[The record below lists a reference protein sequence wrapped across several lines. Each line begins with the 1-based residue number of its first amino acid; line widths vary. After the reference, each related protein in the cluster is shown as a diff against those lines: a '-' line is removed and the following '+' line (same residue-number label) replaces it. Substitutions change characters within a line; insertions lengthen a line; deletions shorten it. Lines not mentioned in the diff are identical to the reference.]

1 MMAVHRFSIA
11 ELHAAYASGTTTPLA
26 VTQAYFERIKRL
38 DGALGAYVALD
49 RERALADAAAP
60 QAGALSGVPLA
71 VKSNIDVAGLAT
83 TAGIAGRRD
92 AVAATDAEV
101 VKLLRGAGAVILG
114 HVNMAEAAAGA
125 TTDNEAYGRTVNP
138 HDPART
144 AGGSSGGS
152 GAAVG
157 AALCVAA
164 LGTDTLGSVRIPAAY
179 NGVYGIKP
187 TNGAVPDAGL
197 VPLSTKFDAIGP
209 LARSLPDLAAVLG
222 ALMPRGAP
230 RPVVK
235 IALLDVVDRV
245 DVERSVMSAYDL
257 AVSVAR
263 GLDIGVQRYRF
274 DVDLT
279 KVRVGGFVEALD
291 EARGY
296 FADALATN
304 PEGFSRQFRAMLDF
318 AAASPPDVRRVAAK
332 ALDDVRTQ
340 LSAIL
345 ADADVVLLPT
355 TPQAAFAH
363 GQGPV
368 NQADFTGIA
377 NVAGLPALSFPGGW
391 TEDGLPIG
399 LQLIGRSGGEATLLA
414 FAARLDTV
422 LGAYRMPTA
431 FN

>member
-1 MMAVHRFSIA
+1 MTLHRLSIA
-11 ELHAAYASGTTTPLA
+11 ELQAAYAGGTTTPLA
-26 VTQAYFERIKRL
+26 VTQAYFDRIDRL
-38 DGALGAYVALD
+38 DSALGAYVALD
-49 RERALADAAAP
+49 RERALADAAVP
-60 QAGALSGVPLA
+60 NPGALSGVPVA
-71 VKSNIDVAGLAT
+71 VKSNIAVEGLAT

-92 AVAATDAEV
+92 AVAATDADV
-101 VKLLRGAGAVILG
+101 VTRLRNAGAIVLG

-138 HDPART
+138 HDADRT
-144 AGGSSGGS
+144 SGGSSGGS

-222 ALMPRGAP
+222 AMMPLGTARA
-230 RPVVK
+230 VTK

-245 DVERSVMSAYDL
+245 QVERPVTAAYDL
-257 AVSVAR
+257 AVSIVR
-263 GLDIGVQRYRF
+263 GLGIDVQRYRF

-291 EARGY
+291 EARVY
-296 FADALATN
+296 FAEPLATD

-318 AAASPPDVRRVAAK
+318 AAASPADVRRVAAK
-332 ALDDVRTQ
+332 ALDDTRKQ

-345 ADADVVLLPT
+345 ADADAVLLPT
-355 TPQAAFAH
+355 TPQAAFRH
-363 GQGPV
+363 GANPV

-377 NVAGLPALSFPGGW
+377 NVAGLPALSMPGGW
-391 TEDGLPIG
+391 TDDGMPVG
-399 LQLIGRSGGEATLLA
+399 LQLIGRDGEEATLLA
-414 FAARLDTV
+414 LAGKLDAV
-422 LGAYRMPTA
+422 LNAYRMPKA
-431 FN
+431 FG

>member
-1 MMAVHRFSIA
+1 VTLHHLSIA
-11 ELHAAYASGTTTPLA
+11 DLHAAYATGATTPLA
-26 VTQAYFERIKRL
+26 VTQAY
-38 DGALGAYVALD
+38 LD
-49 RERALADAAAP
+49 RIAAHDRAIGAFVSLDSDRALADAAAP
-60 QAGALSGVPLA
+60 LPGPLSGVPLA
-71 VKSNIDVAGLAT
+71 IKSNIDVSGLAT

-92 AVAATDAEV
+92 AVAASDAEV
-101 VKLLRGAGAVILG
+101 VRRLRSAGAIILG

-138 HDPART
+138 HDTRRT
-144 AGGSSGGS
+144 SGGSSGGS
-152 GAAVG
+152 GAAVA

-179 NGVYGIKP
+179 NGVYGTKP
-187 TNGAVPDAGL
+187 TNGAIPDAGL

-209 LARSLPDLAAVLG
+209 LARSLPDLEAVLG
-222 ALMPRGAP
+222 ALMPLGAP

-245 DVERSVMSAYDL
+245 DVERPVMSAYDL

-296 FADALATN
+296 FADALAAN
-304 PEGFSRQFRAMLDF
+304 PEGFSRQFRGMLDF
-318 AAASPPDVRRVAAK
+318 AAASPPDVRRVAAQ
-332 ALDDVRTQ
+332 ALDDVRIQ

-345 ADADVVLLPT
+345 ADADAVLLPT
-355 TPQAAFAH
+355 TPQVAFAH

-377 NVAGLPALSFPGGW
+377 NVAGLPALSLPGGW
-391 TEDGLPIG
+391 SEDGLPIG
-399 LQLIGRSGGEATLLA
+399 LQLIGRSGEEATLLA
-414 FAARLDTV
+414 LAARLDTV